1 MLISKKAATPMS
13 KGSKKHSHPFT
24 NIKISKNAQ
33 KSGHSFQYF
42 AVPPRVHMDSTGLHM
57 DSTQKMAFTGLE
69 SSPVHFFF
77 FKAEFE
83 K

>member
-1 MLISKKAATPMS
+1 MS
-13 KGSKKHSHPFT
+13 VGTGVSAGEKRMPVHDVGDVGFNKL
-24 NIKISKNAQ
+24 
-33 KSGHSFQYF
+33 QYF
-42 AVPPRVHMDSTGLHM
+42 AVPPRVHMDFTALYPKNGLHW
-57 DSTQKMAFTGLE
+57 TGVQ